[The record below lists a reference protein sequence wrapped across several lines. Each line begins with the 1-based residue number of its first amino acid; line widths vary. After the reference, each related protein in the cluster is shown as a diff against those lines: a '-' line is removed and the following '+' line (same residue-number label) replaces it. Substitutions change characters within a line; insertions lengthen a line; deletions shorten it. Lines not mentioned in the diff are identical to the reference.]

1 MSLVAVTKKE
11 FLDSIRSYTLL
22 GLIGLS
28 VVLSGFWSAIQWI
41 PEMSQPVNGN
51 LDMLA
56 LLNSMRQP
64 ALYLIPMI
72 GIVVGYKAIAGE
84 RDSGSIK
91 LLLALPNTRREVFLG
106 KVIGQTAVVSVAILT
121 AYGTAAIIAFFT
133 YDSFSFSVFVTYT
146 LLSALYA
153 LVCVSIAVSF
163 SAVAETM
170 QWALFGAISAY
181 LVILVVWDAIG
192 SLLTVAFVGYPIDV
206 GELPSWIAVF
216 LYMNP
221 STAFAQA
228 TRAAIPVTREITSF
242 AFLKTN
248 FWVDWYGFIVMGLW
262 IVIPLALSYLIF
274 RRADIE

>member
-22 GLIGLS
+22 GLIVLS

-106 KVIGQTAVVSVAILT
+106 KVIGQTAVVSVAIL
-121 AYGTAAIIAFFT
+121 
-133 YDSFSFSVFVTYT
+133 
-146 LLSALYA
+146 
-153 LVCVSIAVSF
+153 
-163 SAVAETM
+163 
-170 QWALFGAISAY
+170 
-181 LVILVVWDAIG
+181 
-192 SLLTVAFVGYPIDV
+192 
-206 GELPSWIAVF
+206 
-216 LYMNP
+216 
-221 STAFAQA
+221 
-228 TRAAIPVTREITSF
+228 
-242 AFLKTN
+242 
-248 FWVDWYGFIVMGLW
+248 
-262 IVIPLALSYLIF
+262 
-274 RRADIE
+274 